1 MLMYNLGDQFTN
13 KNKEEL
19 LAQEGAIIRNN
30 SYRITLLSE
39 RLIRLE
45 YSSNGVFNDYETAI
59 VKNRRFANIPEYT
72 KQEDD
77 TVLIIDTRYY
87 TLTYVKNS
95 SFNSRTLKAKCKT
108 NLKEWYYTDKEVEN
122 FKSTAISLDGMV
134 KLPELEKGL
143 FSPTGIVT
151 IDDSN
156 SMGFDENRNI
166 VALNKTKDYVDLY
179 LFIYDKDF
187 ALCLKDYYTLTGYP
201 SMIPR
206 YALGNWW
213 SKECEYKDFEVLD
226 KIEKFKMHD
235 IPLSVFLLDNGWS
248 KQDNHFPNIKNS
260 FSFNNELYSNP
271 SEFIKNV
278 HDKNI
283 KLGLKIN
290 PQYGFYPFENN
301 FEYVKQYLTLNK
313 DGYADFSPTD
323 LKSVDVLFKVLLH
336 PLDSIGVDFYW
347 NNYFTEDKNR
357 MYLMNY
363 YMKLDSQR
371 NNKRS
376 LMLSRNSTYDAHLFN
391 VLYSGRNVIDWNTL
405 KMLPF
410 YTLNSANIGACFWSH
425 DVAGAT
431 GGVEDYD
438 FYIRSIQY
446 GVFSPILRF
455 NTVKGRYFK
464 REPWKWDVVTNRIA
478 SDYLKLRHRLIPYIY
493 SECYEYHKNGKLLI
507 QPFYYYNLKFYDDEN
522 YSNQYYFGSSFMI
535 SPVIKPMDP
544 DMNRTIQRF
553 YIPDGVWYDF
563 KDGKRYLG
571 NHKYIGFYSIDDYPI
586 FVKQGSII
594 PMAGKDSFM
603 FYQNPKDLEIH
614 VFPGKSNT
622 YHLYEDDGE
631 TYNYLNGRYCI
642 TEIDYNYRKSN
653 YTLII
658 RPIEGDLNS
667 LLPTRDYKIVF
678 RNTKKSDNV
687 VVYENDKVIENIETE
702 VTETNFIVNIKNVST
717 RSQLVVNC
725 YGEDIEIDSVKL
737 IKDDIESILF
747 DLKIYTNIKDE
758 IASIVFSEELSL
770 GKKRIAIRKLKR
782 KGLDPRSIK
791 IFLRLLEYMEM

>member
-1 MLMYNLGDQFTN
+1 MYKLGEQFTN
-13 KNKEEL
+13 KSIESLTSKES
-19 LAQEGAIIRNN
+19 AVIR
-30 SYRITLLSE
+30 SSTYRITVLSE
-39 RLIRLE
+39 RLVRLE
-45 YSSNGVFNDYETAI
+45 YSDNGVFNNYETAI
-59 VKNRRFANIPEYT
+59 VKNRRFDVPEYT

-77 TVLIIDTRYY
+77 TILKIDTMYF
-87 TLTYVKNS
+87 TLTYLKRAP
-95 SFNSRTLKAKCKT
+95 FNSRTIKAKCK
-108 NLKEWYYTDKEVEN
+108 NRSDEWYYGQKEVKN
-122 FKSTAISLDGMV
+122 FNSASISLDNMT
-134 KLPELEKGL
+134 KMPELEKGL
-143 FSPTGIVT
+143 FSLNGIAT

-156 SMGFDENRNI
+156 ALCFDEERNVI
-166 VALNKTKDYVDLY
+166 KLDKPKGYVDIY

-187 ALCLKDYYTLTGYP
+187 ALCLKDFYTLTGYP
-201 SMIPR
+201 QMIPR

-213 SKECEYKDFEVLD
+213 SKECEYKDSEILE
-226 KIEKFKMHD
+226 KINKFKMQG

-248 KQDNHFPNIKNS
+248 KIDNKYPYNTNG
-260 FSFNNELYSNP
+260 FSFNEKLYSNP
-271 SEFIKNV
+271 AEFVKQV
-278 HDKNI
+278 HDNDI

-290 PQYGFYPFENN
+290 PQYGIYPSENS
-301 FEYVKQYLTLNK
+301 FSYVSKYLPINK
-313 DGYADFSPTD
+313 NGYVDFSVND

-336 PLDSIGVDFYW
+336 PLETLGVDFFW
-347 NNYFTEDKNR
+347 NDYFDNNKNN

-363 YMKLDSQR
+363 YSNLDSLR

-391 VLYSGRNVIDWNTL
+391 VLYSGRTIIDWNTL
-405 KMLPF
+405 KLLPF

-431 GGVEDYD
+431 GGVEDSD

-455 NTVKGRYFK
+455 NTVKGLYFK
-464 REPWKWDVVTNRIA
+464 REPWKWDVVTNSIA
-478 SDYLKLRHRLIPYIY
+478 SDYLKLRHRLIPYLY
-493 SECYEYHKNGKLLI
+493 SESYEYHKNGRLLI

-522 YSNQYYFGSSFMI
+522 YSNQYFFGKSFMI
-535 SPVIKPMDP
+535 SPIIKPMDP

-563 KDGKRYLG
+563 KNGKRYLG
-571 NHKYIGFYSIDDYPI
+571 NHKYIGFYSIDDYPV

-594 PMAGKDSFM
+594 PLAGPNSFM
-603 FYQNPKDLEIH
+603 SYANPKDLEIH
-614 VFPGKSNT
+614 VFPGQSNT

-631 TYNYLNGRYCI
+631 TYNYLEGKYCI

-653 YTLII
+653 YTLIV
-658 RPIEGDLNS
+658 RPIEGDSSILS
-667 LLPTRDYKIVF
+667 PTRDYKIVF

-687 VVYENDKVIENIETE
+687 VVYENDKVLNDIETE
-702 VTETNFIVNIKNVST
+702 VTETNFIVYIKNVST
-717 RSQLVVNC
+717 NSQLVINC

-737 IKDDIESILF
+737 IKDDIESILI
-747 DLKIYTNIKDE
+747 DLKIYTNIKDD
-758 IASIVFSEELSL
+758 IAAIVFNEELSL
-770 GKKRIAIRKLKR
+770 GKKRIAIRKLKK

>member
-1 MLMYNLGDQFTN
+1 MYKLGDHFTN
-13 KNKEEL
+13 RNTGNL
-19 LAQEGAIIRNN
+19 LAQDGAMILGN
-30 SYRITLLSE
+30 SYRITILSE

-45 YSSNGVFNDYETAI
+45 YSSTGVFNNYETI
-59 VKNRRFANIPEYT
+59 VVKNRRFEIPNFT

-77 TVLIIDTRYY
+77 NILKIDTKYMLLSY
-87 TLTYVKNS
+87 IKNMP
-95 SFNSRTLKAKCKT
+95 FNSRSLTAKSK
-108 NLKEWYYTDKEVEN
+108 NNDEEWYFGQKEVKN
-122 FKSTAISLDGMV
+122 FNSTAMSLDNTT

-143 FSPTGIVT
+143 FALNGIAT
-151 IDDSN
+151 IDESN
-156 SMGFDENRNI
+156 TLCFDENRNI
-166 VALNKTKDYVDLY
+166 IAFNKSKDYVDLY

-201 SMIPR
+201 KMIPR

-213 SKECEYKDFEVLD
+213 SKECDYKDFEVLE
-226 KIEKFKMHD
+226 KIDRFRMRG
-235 IPLSVFLLDNGWS
+235 IPISVFLLDDGWS
-248 KQDNHFPNIKNS
+248 KRDKKYPNINVG
-260 FSFNNELYSNP
+260 FSFNENYYSNP
-271 SEFIKNV
+271 TEFIQKV
-278 HDKNI
+278 HEKNI

-290 PQYGFYPFENN
+290 PKLGFYPFENN
-301 FEYVKQYLTLNK
+301 FQYISQYLPLNRS
-313 DGYADFSPTD
+313 GYADFSPAN
-323 LKSVDVLFKVLLH
+323 LKDVDVFLKVLIH
-336 PLDSIGVDFYW
+336 PLESLGVDFFW
-347 NNYFTEDKNR
+347 NDYYDGDKYK

-363 YMKLDSQR
+363 YMNLDMLR
-371 NNKRS
+371 NNNRG
-376 LMLSRNSTYDAHLFN
+376 LILSRNSTYGAHLFN
-391 VLYSGRNVIDWNTL
+391 VLYSGRNIIDWNVL

-410 YTLNSANIGACFWSH
+410 YTLNSANIGVCFWSH
-425 DVAGAT
+425 DIAGAT
-431 GGVEDYD
+431 GGIEDSD
-438 FYIRSIQY
+438 FYIRSIQF

-455 NTVKGRYFK
+455 NTVRGLYFK
-464 REPWKWDVVTNRIA
+464 REPWKWDVVTNSIA

-535 SPVIKPMDP
+535 SPIIKPMDP

-553 YIPDGVWYDF
+553 YIPEGVWYDF

-571 NHKYIGFYSIDDYPI
+571 NHKYLGFYSIDDYPI

-594 PMAGKDSFM
+594 PMAGMDSYM
-603 FYQNPKDLEIH
+603 SYQNPKDLEIH

-622 YHLYEDDGE
+622 YHLFEDDGE
-631 TYNYLNGRYCI
+631 TNDFENGRYCI

-658 RPIEGDLNS
+658 RPIEGTTNVI
-667 LLPTRDYKIVF
+667 LPSRDYKIVF

-687 VVYENDKVIENIETE
+687 VVYENEKVLDNIQ
-702 VTETNFIVNIKNVST
+702 TETTETSFIVYIKNIST
-717 RSQLVVNC
+717 TSQLVVNC

-737 IKDDIESILF
+737 IKDDIDSILM

-758 IASIVFSEELSL
+758 IASIVFNEELSL
-770 GKKRIAIRKLKR
+770 GKKRIAIKKLKK
-782 KGLDPRSIK
+782 KGLDPRSVK

>member
-1 MLMYNLGDQFTN
+1 MYKLGDQFTN
-13 KNKEEL
+13 KSIESL
-19 LAQEGAIIRNN
+19 VAQNGAIILGNN
-30 SYRITLLSE
+30 YRITVLSDRLL
-39 RLIRLE
+39 RLE
-45 YSSNGVFNDYETAI
+45 FNSNGVFNNYETAI
-59 VKNRRFANIPEYT
+59 VKNRLFDVPEYA
-72 KQEDD
+72 KQEDENILKVE
-77 TVLIIDTRYY
+77 THYL
-87 TLTYVKNS
+87 TLTYVKKT
-95 SFNSRTLKAKCKT
+95 SFSSRTIKAVSKNT
-108 NLKEWYYTDKEVEN
+108 GEEWYYGQKEVKN
-122 FKSTAISLDGMV
+122 YGSSLMSLDNIT
-134 KLPELEKGL
+134 KLPDLEKGL
-143 FSPTGIVT
+143 FAPTGIVT

-156 SMGFDENRNI
+156 SLCFDENRN
-166 VALNKTKDYVDLY
+166 VVSFNKSKDYVDLY
-179 LFIYDKDF
+179 LFVYDKDF

-201 SMIPR
+201 VMIPR

-213 SKECEYKDFEVLD
+213 SKECEYKDYEVLE
-226 KIEKFKMHD
+226 KIDKFKMHG

-248 KQDNHFPNIKNS
+248 KRDSKYSINS
-260 FSFNNELYSNP
+260 GFSFNESQFPNP
-271 SEFIKNV
+271 TDFIKRV
-278 HDKNI
+278 HDNGV

-290 PQYGFYPFENN
+290 PQYGFFPFENN
-301 FEYVKQYLTLNK
+301 FQYISQYLPLNK
-313 DGYADFSPTD
+313 NGYIDFSVAD
-323 LKSVDVLFKVLLH
+323 LKTIDVLFKVLLH
-336 PLDSIGVDFYW
+336 PLESIGVDFFW
-347 NNYFTEDKNR
+347 NDYFTEDKNK

-363 YMKLDSQR
+363 YQKLDLLR
-371 NNKRS
+371 NNKRGIV
-376 LMLSRNSTYDAHLFN
+376 LSRNSTFDAHLFN

-405 KMLPF
+405 RILPF

-425 DVAGAT
+425 DIAGST
-431 GGVEDYD
+431 GGIEDND

-464 REPWKWDVVTNRIA
+464 REPWKWDVVTNTIA
-478 SDYLKLRHRLIPYIY
+478 SDYLKLRHRLIPYLY

-507 QPFYYYNLKFYDDEN
+507 QPFYYYNLKYYDDEN

-535 SPVIKPMDP
+535 APIIKPMDP
-544 DMNRTIQRF
+544 DMNRTIHRF
-553 YIPDGVWYDF
+553 YIPEGVWYDF
-563 KDGKRYLG
+563 KDGKRYPG

-594 PMAGKDSFM
+594 PMAGQNSFM
-603 FYQNPKDLEIH
+603 SYQNPKDLEIH

-622 YHLYEDDGE
+622 YHMYEDDGE
-631 TYNYLNGRYCI
+631 TYDYLNGKYCI

-678 RNTKKSDNV
+678 RNTKKSEHV
-687 VVYENDKVIENIETE
+687 VVYENDKVLENVETE
-702 VTETNFIVNIKNVST
+702 ATETSFIVYIKDIST
-717 RSQLVVNC
+717 KSQLVINC

-737 IKDDIESILF
+737 IKDDIESILL

-758 IASIVFSEELSL
+758 IAGIVFNEELSL
-770 GKKRIAIRKLKR
+770 GKKRIAIKKLKK